1 LRVNPLGTAAAY
13 CQAMTDSGP
22 RRAGKRLLVRSKP
35 LLLAALVALS
45 LGLGACGGSGSDS
58 SSNEAETAPPAGEES
73 SGGSGVGE
81 TSESEPAPSGEAAK
95 SEKVEIVEFSYG
107 PDPVVVQV
115 GGKVTWQNED
125 TAPHTATADDG
136 SFDTGTI
143 EKGKI
148 GSATFKEPGTFTYFC
163 EIHPTMHGTV
173 EVVE

>member
-1 LRVNPLGTAAAY
+1 MGL
-13 CQAMTDSGP
+13 
-22 RRAGKRLLVRSKP
+22 KP
-35 LLLAALVALS
+35 LFLAALVALS
-45 LGLGACGGSGSDS
+45 LGLAACGDSGSDS
-58 SSNEAETAPPAGEES
+58 TSEAESAVTEAETGAEEAT
-73 SGGSGVGE
+73 E
-81 TSESEPAPSGEAAK
+81 EAEDATKTESEPAPSGEASKA
-95 SEKVEIVEFSYG
+95 EKVEIVEFTYQ

-115 GGKVTWQNED
+115 GGKVTWQNQD

>member
-1 LRVNPLGTAAAY
+1 MEL
-13 CQAMTDSGP
+13 
-22 RRAGKRLLVRSKP
+22 KP
-35 LLLAALVALS
+35 LLIAALVALS
-45 LGLGACGGSGSDS
+45 LGLAACGSGGSDS
-58 SSNEAETAPPAGEES
+58 TSSEAETAPPASEES
-73 SGGSGVGE
+73 SGEE
-81 TSESEPAPSGEAAK
+81 TESTESEPAPSGEASK
-95 SEKVEIVEFSYG
+95 SEKVDIVEFTYQ

-115 GGKVTWQNED
+115 GGKVIWQNQD

-148 GSATFKEPGTFTYFC
+148 GSETFKEAGTYTYFC

>member
-1 LRVNPLGTAAAY
+1 
-13 CQAMTDSGP
+13 MS
-22 RRAGKRLLVRSKP
+22 SKP
-35 LLLAALVALS
+35 LLAAALVALS
-45 LGLGACGGSGSDS
+45 LGLVACGSSGSDS
-58 SSNEAETAPPAGEES
+58 SEPAPSVAEEVEGAGEEA
-73 SGGSGVGE
+73 GE
-81 TSESEPAPSGEAAK
+81 AAEEAGEEAKEGAESEPAPSGEAQK
-95 SEKVEIVEFSYG
+95 SEKVQIVEFSYE

-143 EKGKI
+143 EKGKL
-148 GSATFKEPGTFTYFC
+148 GSATFKEPGTFTYHC

>member
-1 LRVNPLGTAAAY
+1 MGL
-13 CQAMTDSGP
+13 
-22 RRAGKRLLVRSKP
+22 KP
-35 LLLAALVALS
+35 LFLAALVVLS
-45 LGLGACGGSGSDS
+45 LGLAACGDSGSDS
-58 SSNEAETAPPAGEES
+58 SSEAESAVTDVETGAEEATEEAEDAT
-73 SGGSGVGE
+73 E
-81 TSESEPAPSGEAAK
+81 TESEPAPSGEASK
-95 SEKVEIVEFSYG
+95 SEKVDIVEFTYQ

-115 GGKVTWQNED
+115 GGKVVWQNQD

-148 GSATFKEPGTFTYFC
+148 GSETFKEPGTFTYFC

>member
-1 LRVNPLGTAAAY
+1 
-13 CQAMTDSGP
+13 M
-22 RRAGKRLLVRSKP
+22 RSKP
-35 LLLAALVALS
+35 LLTAALVALS
-45 LGLGACGGSGSDS
+45 LGLAACGSSGSDS
-58 SSNEAETAPPAGEES
+58 TSSEAETAPPASEETTAE
-73 SGGSGVGE
+73 E
-81 TSESEPAPSGEAAK
+81 TESTESEPAPSGEASK
-95 SEKVEIVEFSYG
+95 SEKVDIVEFTYQ

-115 GGKVTWQNED
+115 GGKVIWQNQD

-148 GSATFKEPGTFTYFC
+148 GSETFKEAGTFTYFC